1 MTNKSSMIRFMVYLN
16 NQQFSSLDANFILK
30 KARKSVRR
38 HDVIVRDCRVS
49 KFFIE
54 LDISICREEKI
65 ENIIDLLKEI
75 SSLKEFVEVKERVF
89 KKKEEVMERAIQ
101 LFNEEK
107 YWWSHEVLEGIW
119 KIASGS
125 EKELLN
131 GLILVAAAFVHDQ
144 KNEKEISLSILQRA
158 LIKLFSSSGTYY
170 AINVD
175 IIKEKIKNIIENKQ
189 ISRFTI

>member
-30 KARKSVRR
+30 KARKSVGTY
-38 HDVIVRDCRVS
+38 DIIVRDCRVS
-49 KFFIE
+49 RFFIE
-54 LDISICREEKI
+54 LDISISKEEKI
-65 ENIIDLLKEI
+65 ENIIDSLKEI
-75 SSLKEFVEVKERVF
+75 SSLKEFVEVRERVY
-89 KKKEEVMERAIQ
+89 KKKEAIERSIQ
-101 LFNEEK
+101 LFNAEK

-144 KNEKEISLSILQRA
+144 KNEKEISLSILQRS
-158 LIKLFSSSGTYY
+158 LTKLSSSSGTYY

>member
-30 KARKSVRR
+30 KARKSVGTY
-38 HDVIVRDCRVS
+38 DIIVRDCRVS
-49 KFFIE
+49 RFFIE
-54 LDISICREEKI
+54 LDISISKEEKI
-65 ENIIDLLKEI
+65 ENIIDSLKEI
-75 SSLKEFVEVKERVF
+75 SSLKEFVEVRERVY
-89 KKKEEVMERAIQ
+89 KKKEAIERSIQ
-101 LFNEEK
+101 LFNAEK

>member
-1 MTNKSSMIRFMVYLN
+1 
-16 NQQFSSLDANFILK
+16 
-30 KARKSVRR
+30 
-38 HDVIVRDCRVS
+38 
-49 KFFIE
+49 
-54 LDISICREEKI
+54 
-65 ENIIDLLKEI
+65 
-75 SSLKEFVEVKERVF
+75 
-89 KKKEEVMERAIQ
+89 
-101 LFNEEK
+101 
-107 YWWSHEVLEGIW
+107 LEGIW

>member
-30 KARKSVRR
+30 NARKSVGTY
-38 HDVIVRDCRVS
+38 DIIVRDCRVS
-49 KFFIE
+49 RFFIE
-54 LDISICREEKI
+54 LDISISKEEKI

-75 SSLKEFVEVKERVF
+75 SSLKEFVEVKERVY
-89 KKKEEVMERAIQ
+89 KKKEAIERSIQ

-175 IIKEKIKNIIENKQ
+175 VIKEKIKNIIENKQ

>member
-1 MTNKSSMIRFMVYLN
+1 MTNKSSMNRFMVYLN
-16 NQQFSSLDANFILK
+16 NQQFSPLDANFILK
-30 KARKSVRR
+30 NARKSVGTY
-38 HDVIVRDCRVS
+38 DIIVRDCRVS
-49 KFFIE
+49 RFFIE
-54 LDISICREEKI
+54 LDISISKEEKI

-75 SSLKEFVEVKERVF
+75 SSLKEFVEVKERVY
-89 KKKEEVMERAIQ
+89 KKKEAIERSIQ

>member
-30 KARKSVRR
+30 KARKSVGTY
-38 HDVIVRDCRVS
+38 DIIVRDCRVS
-49 KFFIE
+49 RFFIE
-54 LDISICREEKI
+54 LDISISKEEKI
-65 ENIIDLLKEI
+65 ENIIDSLKEI
-75 SSLKEFVEVKERVF
+75 SSLKEFVEVRERVY
-89 KKKEEVMERAIQ
+89 KKKEAIERSIQ
-101 LFNEEK
+101 LFNAEK

-131 GLILVAAAFVHDQ
+131 GLILVSAAFVHDQ

-189 ISRFTI
+189 ILRFTI

>member
-30 KARKSVRR
+30 KARKSVGTY
-38 HDVIVRDCRVS
+38 DIIVRDCRVS
-49 KFFIE
+49 RFFIE
-54 LDISICREEKI
+54 LDISISKEEKI
-65 ENIIDLLKEI
+65 ENIIDSLKEI
-75 SSLKEFVEVKERVF
+75 SSLKEFVEVRERVY
-89 KKKEEVMERAIQ
+89 KKKEAIERSIQ
-101 LFNEEK
+101 LFNAEK

-144 KNEKEISLSILQRA
+144 KNEKEISLSILQRS
-158 LIKLFSSSGTYY
+158 LTKLSSSSGTYY

-189 ISRFTI
+189 ILRFTI

>member
-1 MTNKSSMIRFMVYLN
+1 MINKSSMIRFMVYLN
-16 NQQFSSLDANFILK
+16 NQQFSSLDANSILK
-30 KARKSVRR
+30 NARKSVGT

-49 KFFIE
+49 RFFIE
-54 LDISICREEKI
+54 LDISISKEEKI

-75 SSLKEFVEVKERVF
+75 SSLKEFIEVKERLF
-89 KKKEEVMERAIQ
+89 KKKEAIERSIQ

-131 GLILVAAAFVHDQ
+131 GLILLAAAFVHDQ

-158 LIKLFSSSGTYY
+158 LTKLFSSSGTYY
-170 AINVD
+170 TINVD
-175 IIKEKIKNIIENKQ
+175 IIKEKIKNIIENTQ

>member
-16 NQQFSSLDANFILK
+16 NQQFSPLDANFILK
-30 KARKSVRR
+30 NARKSVGTY
-38 HDVIVRDCRVS
+38 DIIVRDCRVS
-49 KFFIE
+49 RFFIE
-54 LDISICREEKI
+54 LDISISKEEKI

-75 SSLKEFVEVKERVF
+75 SSLKEFVEVKERVY
-89 KKKEEVMERAIQ
+89 KKKEAIERSIQ

>member
-1 MTNKSSMIRFMVYLN
+1 MIRFMVYLN
-16 NQQFSSLDANFILK
+16 NHQFSSLDANFILK
-30 KARKSVRR
+30 NARKSVGTY
-38 HDVIVRDCRVS
+38 DIIVRDCRVS
-49 KFFIE
+49 RFFIE
-54 LDISICREEKI
+54 LDISISKEEKI

-75 SSLKEFVEVKERVF
+75 SSLKEFVEVKERVY
-89 KKKEEVMERAIQ
+89 KKKEAIERSIQ

-158 LIKLFSSSGTYY
+158 LKKLFSSSGTYY

-189 ISRFTI
+189 ISKFTI

>member
-30 KARKSVRR
+30 NARKSVGTY
-38 HDVIVRDCRVS
+38 DIIVRDCRVS
-49 KFFIE
+49 RFFIE
-54 LDISICREEKI
+54 LDISISKEEKI

-75 SSLKEFVEVKERVF
+75 SSLKEFVEVKERVY
-89 KKKEEVMERAIQ
+89 KKNEAIERSIQ

>member
-1 MTNKSSMIRFMVYLN
+1 MIRFMVYLN

-30 KARKSVRR
+30 KARKSVGTY
-38 HDVIVRDCRVS
+38 DIIVRDCRVS
-49 KFFIE
+49 RFFIE
-54 LDISICREEKI
+54 LDISISKEEKI
-65 ENIIDLLKEI
+65 ENIIDSLKEI

-144 KNEKEISLSILQRA
+144 KNEKEISLSILQRS
-158 LIKLFSSSGTYY
+158 LTKLSSSSGTYY

-189 ISRFTI
+189 ILRFTI

>member
-30 KARKSVRR
+30 NARKSVGSY
-38 HDVIVRDCRVS
+38 DIIVRDCRVS
-49 KFFIE
+49 RFFIE
-54 LDISICREEKI
+54 LDISIPKEEKI

-75 SSLKEFVEVKERVF
+75 SSLKEFVEVKERVY
-89 KKKEEVMERAIQ
+89 KKKEAIERSIQ

-131 GLILVAAAFVHDQ
+131 GLILVSAAFVHDQ

>member
-30 KARKSVRR
+30 NARKSVGTY
-38 HDVIVRDCRVS
+38 DIIVRDCRVS
-49 KFFIE
+49 RFFIE
-54 LDISICREEKI
+54 LDISISKEEKI

-75 SSLKEFVEVKERVF
+75 SSLKEFVEVKERVY
-89 KKKEEVMERAIQ
+89 KKKEAIERSIQ

-119 KIASGS
+119 KRASGS

>member
-30 KARKSVRR
+30 NARKSVGTY
-38 HDVIVRDCRVS
+38 DIIVRDCRVS
-49 KFFIE
+49 RFFIE
-54 LDISICREEKI
+54 LDISISKEEKI

-75 SSLKEFVEVKERVF
+75 SSLKEFVEVKERVY
-89 KKKEEVMERAIQ
+89 KKKEAIERSIQ

-131 GLILVAAAFVHDQ
+131 GLILVSAAFVHDQ

>member
-1 MTNKSSMIRFMVYLN
+1 MINKSSMIRFMVYLN
-16 NQQFSSLDANFILK
+16 NQQFSSLDANSILK
-30 KARKSVRR
+30 NARKSVGTY
-38 HDVIVRDCRVS
+38 DVIVRDCRVS
-49 KFFIE
+49 RFFIE
-54 LDISICREEKI
+54 LDISISKEEKI
-65 ENIIDLLKEI
+65 ENILDLLKEI
-75 SSLKEFVEVKERVF
+75 SSLKEFIEVKERLF
-89 KKKEEVMERAIQ
+89 KKKEAIERSIQ

-131 GLILVAAAFVHDQ
+131 GLILLAAAFVHDQ

-158 LIKLFSSSGTYY
+158 LTKLFSSSGTYY
-170 AINVD
+170 TINVD
-175 IIKEKIKNIIENKQ
+175 IIKEKIKNIIENNQ

>member
-1 MTNKSSMIRFMVYLN
+1 MINKSSMIRFMVYLN
-16 NQQFSSLDANFILK
+16 NQQFSSLDANSILK
-30 KARKSVRR
+30 NARKSVGT

-49 KFFIE
+49 RFFIE
-54 LDISICREEKI
+54 LDISISKEEKI

-75 SSLKEFVEVKERVF
+75 SSLKEFIEVKERLF
-89 KKKEEVMERAIQ
+89 KKKEAIERSIQ

-158 LIKLFSSSGTYY
+158 LTKLFSSSGTYY
-170 AINVD
+170 TINVD
-175 IIKEKIKNIIENKQ
+175 IIKEKIKNIIENNQ

>member
-1 MTNKSSMIRFMVYLN
+1 MINKSSMIRFMVYLN
-16 NQQFSSLDANFILK
+16 NQQFSSLDANSILK
-30 KARKSVRR
+30 NARKSVGT

-49 KFFIE
+49 RFFIE
-54 LDISICREEKI
+54 LDISISKEEKI

-75 SSLKEFVEVKERVF
+75 SSLKEFIEVKERLF
-89 KKKEEVMERAIQ
+89 KKKEAIERSIQ

-131 GLILVAAAFVHDQ
+131 GLILLAAAFVHDQ

-158 LIKLFSSSGTYY
+158 LTKLFSSSGTYY
-170 AINVD
+170 TINVD
-175 IIKEKIKNIIENKQ
+175 IIKEKIKNIIENNQ

>member
-30 KARKSVRR
+30 NARKSVGSY
-38 HDVIVRDCRVS
+38 DIIVRDCRVS
-49 KFFIE
+49 RFFIE
-54 LDISICREEKI
+54 LDISISKEEKI

-75 SSLKEFVEVKERVF
+75 SSLKEFVEVKERVY
-89 KKKEEVMERAIQ
+89 KKKEAIERSIQ

-131 GLILVAAAFVHDQ
+131 GLILVSAAFVHDQ

>member
-30 KARKSVRR
+30 NARKSVGTC
-38 HDVIVRDCRVS
+38 DIIVRDCRVS
-49 KFFIE
+49 RFFIE
-54 LDISICREEKI
+54 LDISISKEEKI

-75 SSLKEFVEVKERVF
+75 SSLKEFVEVKERVY
-89 KKKEEVMERAIQ
+89 KKKEAIERSIQ

-119 KIASGS
+119 KRASGS

>member
-1 MTNKSSMIRFMVYLN
+1 MINKSSMIRFMVYLN
-16 NQQFSSLDANFILK
+16 NQQFSSLHANSILK
-30 KARKSVRR
+30 NARKSVGTR
-38 HDVIVRDCRVS
+38 DVIVRDCRVS
-49 KFFIE
+49 RFFIE
-54 LDISICREEKI
+54 LDISLSKEEKI
-65 ENIIDLLKEI
+65 VNIIDLLKEI

-89 KKKEEVMERAIQ
+89 KKKEAIERSIQ

-158 LIKLFSSSGTYY
+158 LTKLFSSSGTYY
-170 AINVD
+170 TINVD
-175 IIKEKIKNIIENKQ
+175 IIKAKLKNIIENKQ
-189 ISRFTI
+189 VSRFTI

>member
-1 MTNKSSMIRFMVYLN
+1 MINKSSMIRFMVYLN
-16 NQQFSSLDANFILK
+16 NQQFSSLDANSILK
-30 KARKSVRR
+30 NARKSVGT

-49 KFFIE
+49 RFFIE
-54 LDISICREEKI
+54 LDITISKEEKI

-75 SSLKEFVEVKERVF
+75 SSLKEFVEVKGRVF
-89 KKKEEVMERAIQ
+89 KKKEAIERSIQ

-144 KNEKEISLSILQRA
+144 KNEKEIALSILQRA
-158 LIKLFSSSGTYY
+158 LTKLFSSSGTYY
-170 AINVD
+170 TINVD
-175 IIKEKIKNIIENKQ
+175 IIKAKLKNIIENKQ
-189 ISRFTI
+189 VSRFTI

>member
-1 MTNKSSMIRFMVYLN
+1 MINKSNMIRFMVYLN
-16 NQQFSSLDANFILK
+16 NQKFSSLDANFILK
-30 KARKSVRR
+30 KGRKLVET

-54 LDISICREEKI
+54 LDISNSREEKI

-75 SSLKEFVEVKERVF
+75 SSLKEFIEVKERVF
-89 KKKEEVMERAIQ
+89 KKKEAMERAIQ

-119 KIASGS
+119 KETSGS

-158 LIKLFSSSGTYY
+158 LIKLSSGSGTYY
-170 AINVD
+170 AIDVD
-175 IIKEKIKNIIENKQ
+175 IIKEKIKNIIEKKR

>member
-1 MTNKSSMIRFMVYLN
+1 MTNKSSMIRFMVYPN

-30 KARKSVRR
+30 NARKSVGSY
-38 HDVIVRDCRVS
+38 DIIVRDCRVS
-49 KFFIE
+49 RFFIE
-54 LDISICREEKI
+54 LDISIPKEEKI

-75 SSLKEFVEVKERVF
+75 SSLKEFVEVKERVY
-89 KKKEEVMERAIQ
+89 KKKEAIERSIQ

-131 GLILVAAAFVHDQ
+131 GLILVSAAFVHDQ

>member
-30 KARKSVRR
+30 NARKSVGTY
-38 HDVIVRDCRVS
+38 DIIVRDCRVS
-49 KFFIE
+49 RFFIE
-54 LDISICREEKI
+54 LDISISKEEKI

-75 SSLKEFVEVKERVF
+75 SSLKEFVEVKERVY
-89 KKKEEVMERAIQ
+89 KKKEAIERSIQ

>member
-30 KARKSVRR
+30 KARKSVGTY
-38 HDVIVRDCRVS
+38 DIIVRDCRVS
-49 KFFIE
+49 RFFIE
-54 LDISICREEKI
+54 LDISISKEEKI
-65 ENIIDLLKEI
+65 ENIIDSLKEI
-75 SSLKEFVEVKERVF
+75 SSLKEFVEVRERVY
-89 KKKEEVMERAIQ
+89 KKKEAIERSIQ
-101 LFNEEK
+101 LFNAEK

-131 GLILVAAAFVHDQ
+131 GLILVSAAFVHDQ

>member
-30 KARKSVRR
+30 NARKSVGTY
-38 HDVIVRDCRVS
+38 DIIVRDCRVS
-49 KFFIE
+49 RFFIE
-54 LDISICREEKI
+54 LDISISKEEKI

-75 SSLKEFVEVKERVF
+75 SSLKEFVEVKERVY
-89 KKKEEVMERAIQ
+89 KKKEAIERSIQ

-131 GLILVAAAFVHDQ
+131 GLILLAAAFVHDQ

-158 LIKLFSSSGTYY
+158 LTKLFSSSGTYY
-170 AINVD
+170 TINVD

>member
-30 KARKSVRR
+30 KARKSVGTY
-38 HDVIVRDCRVS
+38 DIIVRDCRVS
-49 KFFIE
+49 RFFIE
-54 LDISICREEKI
+54 LDISISKEEKI

-75 SSLKEFVEVKERVF
+75 SSLKEFVEVKERVY
-89 KKKEEVMERAIQ
+89 KKKEAIERSIQ

>member
-1 MTNKSSMIRFMVYLN
+1 MITKSNMIRFMVYLN

-30 KARKSVRR
+30 KVRKSVGR

-65 ENIIDLLKEI
+65 ENIIDMLKEI
-75 SSLKEFVEVKERVF
+75 SSFKEFVEVKERVF
-89 KKKEEVMERAIQ
+89 KKKEAMERAIQ

-144 KNEKEISLSILQRA
+144 KNEKEISLSILQRS
-158 LIKLFSSSGTYY
+158 LTKLSSSSGTYY

-189 ISRFTI
+189 ILRFTI

>member
-30 KARKSVRR
+30 NARKSVGTY
-38 HDVIVRDCRVS
+38 DIIVRDCRVS
-49 KFFIE
+49 RFFIE
-54 LDISICREEKI
+54 LDISISKEEKI

-75 SSLKEFVEVKERVF
+75 SSLKEFVEVKERVY
-89 KKKEEVMERAIQ
+89 KKKEAIERSIQ

-131 GLILVAAAFVHDQ
+131 GLILVAAAFVHEQ

>member
-1 MTNKSSMIRFMVYLN
+1 MTNKSSMNRFMVYLN
-16 NQQFSSLDANFILK
+16 NQQFSPLDANFILK
-30 KARKSVRR
+30 KARKSVGTY
-38 HDVIVRDCRVS
+38 DIIVRDCRVS
-49 KFFIE
+49 RFFIE
-54 LDISICREEKI
+54 LDISISKEEKI

-75 SSLKEFVEVKERVF
+75 SSLKEFVEVRERVY
-89 KKKEEVMERAIQ
+89 KKKEAIERSIQ
-101 LFNEEK
+101 LFNAEK

-131 GLILVAAAFVHDQ
+131 GLILVSAAFVHDQ

>member
-1 MTNKSSMIRFMVYLN
+1 MINKSNMVRFMIYLN
-16 NQQFSSLDANFILK
+16 NQQFSAVDANFILK
-30 KARKSVRR
+30 KARKSVGT
-38 HDVIVRDCRVS
+38 HDVIVRDCRIS

-54 LDISICREEKI
+54 LDISISKEEKI
-65 ENIIDLLKEI
+65 ENIIYLLKEI
-75 SSLKEFVEVKERVF
+75 SSLKELVEVKERIF
-89 KKKEEVMERAIQ
+89 KKKEAIERSIR

-144 KNEKEISLSILQRA
+144 KNEKEICLSILQRA
-158 LIKLFSSSGTYY
+158 LTKLSSSSGTYY

-175 IIKEKIKNIIENKQ
+175 GIKEKIENIIRIKQ

>member
-1 MTNKSSMIRFMVYLN
+1 MITKSNMIRFMVYLN
-16 NQQFSSLDANFILK
+16 NQQFSAVDANFILK
-30 KARKSVRR
+30 KARKSVGT
-38 HDVIVRDCRVS
+38 HDVIVRDCRIS

-54 LDISICREEKI
+54 LDISISKEEKI
-65 ENIIDLLKEI
+65 ENIIYLLKEI
-75 SSLKEFVEVKERVF
+75 SSLKELVEVKERIF
-89 KKKEEVMERAIQ
+89 KKKEAIERSIR

-158 LIKLFSSSGTYY
+158 LTKLSSSNGTYY

-175 IIKEKIKNIIENKQ
+175 GIKEKIENIIRIKQ

>member
-1 MTNKSSMIRFMVYLN
+1 MIRFMVYLN

-65 ENIIDLLKEI
+65 ENIIDSLKEI
-75 SSLKEFVEVKERVF
+75 SSLKEFVEVRERVY
-89 KKKEEVMERAIQ
+89 KKKEAIERSIQ
-101 LFNEEK
+101 LFNAEK

-131 GLILVAAAFVHDQ
+131 GLILVSAAFVHDQ
-144 KNEKEISLSILQRA
+144 KNEKEISLSILQRS
-158 LIKLFSSSGTYY
+158 LTKLSSSSGTYY

-189 ISRFTI
+189 ILRFTI